1 MVSIMGAHRRA
12 EQFAAAVD
20 ARTPLDDLSPD
31 LRVLAELVS
40 DLRAQHAPVP
50 RPDFA
55 AQLRERLMT
64 EAEVSLSPASP
75 LALPPRRTDRARQRR
90 LTAAAAVF
98 TLVGG
103 SAGLAA
109 AAEQSLPGDA
119 LYPIKRGIEDAQLS
133 LQTEP
138 ADKGRAY
145 LDQAEERLDE
155 ATGMIEAE
163 APSDQVAGSVDLF
176 VVQAVAGSTLLLD
189 SYRDSGSAQDVEAL
203 RDFSAQSLDQLQ
215 TVAQDAPADLQDE
228 LARAAVVVRG
238 IDEQASAA
246 CASCEERPS
255 LQLPVLMA
263 QAAQISQAMEALRS
277 QEISNDHPALELDVP
292 SASMD
297 SNGARAG
304 DDSGAG
310 SGDGVTSPDGTG
322 LRIDTELPQSPR
334 QALDGL
340 DDATGGLV
348 GSVGDSAEE
357 TVKQIEDKL
366 AEEVDE
372 TFDGDADL
380 PGVE

>member
-20 ARTPLDDLSPD
+20 ARRPLDDLSPD
-31 LRVLAELVS
+31 LR
-40 DLRAQHAPVP
+40 AQHAPAP
-50 RPDFA
+50 RADFS
-55 AQLRERLMT
+55 AQLRERLMA
-64 EAEVSLSPASP
+64 EAEVSLSPVSP
-75 LALPPRRTDRARQRR
+75 LALPPRRSDRARQRR

-138 ADKGRAY
+138 SDKGRAY
-145 LDQAEERLDE
+145 LAQAQERLDE
-155 ATGMIEAE
+155 ASGMLEAE
-163 APSDQVAGSVDLF
+163 APTDQVAGSVDLF

-189 SYRDSGSAQDVEAL
+189 SYRDNGANQDVEAL
-203 RDFSAQSLDQLQ
+203 RDFSAQALDQLQ

-238 IDEQASAA
+238 IDEQAGAA
-246 CASCEERPS
+246 CASCEDRPS

-277 QEISNDHPALELDVP
+277 QDIGNDHPALELPVP
-292 SASMD
+292 STALD
-297 SNGARAG
+297 SNGTRST
-304 DDSGAG
+304 DG
-310 SGDGVTSPDGTG
+310 SGSGSDGGVTSPDGPG
-322 LRIDTELPQSPR
+322 LSIDTELPQSPR
-334 QALDGL
+334 QALEGL

-348 GSVGDSAEE
+348 GSVGDSTEE
-357 TVKQIEDKL
+357 TVKQLTDKL
-366 AEEVDE
+366 EEQVDD
-372 TFDGDADL
+372 TLDGEV
-380 PGVE
+380 PGVD